1 MPIVEARPCSEEVAT
16 LSGHIALTAKKGVRT
31 GVVDEYEMDAS
42 AASVAGSRAQRGG
55 IRCCGEDA
63 YGRSTSS
70 TAIGVAEAM
79 TRGGEDDDIAPRAD
93 KLYAARSA
101 LAEAQPATRRL
112 GIAEIVQFLNDPERS
127 LSMEEQRA
135 LFADPRL
142 RADYRRLKSR
152 QSVVELPALAAASV
166 GSVDIRRFEGGTV
179 RIHPSRVAGQVYVVV
194 RFRQPAADA
203 PRSLVLESSAGE
215 LVKRPLPAANATG
228 EIMMVLDRKR
238 AADEAFLRLI
248 SDPTSTGSF
257 LP

>member
-1 MPIVEARPCSEEVAT
+1 
-16 LSGHIALTAKKGVRT
+16 
-31 GVVDEYEMDAS
+31 MDAS
-42 AASVAGSRAQRGG
+42 AASVAGSRARRGG

-63 YGRSTSS
+63 IGRRTSS

-79 TRGGEDDDIAPRAD
+79 TGGGEDDDIAPRAD
-93 KLYAARSA
+93 RLYAARSA
-101 LAEAQPATRRL
+101 LAEAQPATGRL

-179 RIHPSRVAGQVYVVV
+179 RIHPSRVAGQVYVMV
-194 RFRQPAADA
+194 RFRRPAGA

-215 LVKRPLPAANATG
+215 LVKRPLPPADATG